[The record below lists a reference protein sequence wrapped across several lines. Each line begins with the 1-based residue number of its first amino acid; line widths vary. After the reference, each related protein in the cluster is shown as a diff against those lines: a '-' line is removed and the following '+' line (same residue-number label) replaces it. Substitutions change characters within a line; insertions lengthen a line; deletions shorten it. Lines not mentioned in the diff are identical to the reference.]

1 MQGGLKDYLRRIG
14 KREKMKQAEVNPITP
29 TKGRPAAPRHLAGEA
44 LAEWERV
51 CDELEQMG
59 TLATSDRSVIALYVT
74 AWARWVKAEEKI
86 SASGEI
92 VAAPKTKTPMAN
104 PWTTVSNKA
113 HEQATKLL
121 AELGLTP
128 RSRALIAKNAA
139 AAVGNTETVDDEITY

>member
-1 MQGGLKDYLRRIG
+1 
-14 KREKMKQAEVNPITP
+14 
-29 TKGRPAAPRHLAGEA
+29 
-44 LAEWERV
+44 
-51 CDELEQMG
+51 
-59 TLATSDRSVIALYVT
+59 
-74 AWARWVKAEEKI
+74 
-86 SASGEI
+86 
-92 VAAPKTKTPMAN
+92 MAN